1 MRFRSWSCGH
11 PGGLSDLNVF
21 DASNDR
27 HWINALSSKGVRNIN
42 GVPVPYFLVGD
53 GIYTHRTCIQIPFPG
68 HNLRT
73 HEWQWNFWQSSS
85 RMVVE
90 RAFGVLKGR
99 WAILT
104 GGPFG
109 QIQSQDDEHVSDIA
123 TCCAILHN
131 ICIQRGD
138 TLPRSHEV
146 PHGWRSKWS
155 SAEVVGPAIHG
166 SSRLDLLH
174 ARDARNALNE
184 HLHTEHE
191 MDY

>member
-1 MRFRSWSCGH
+1 
-11 PGGLSDLNVF
+11 
-21 DASNDR
+21 
-27 HWINALSSKGVRNIN
+27 
-42 GVPVPYFLVGD
+42 
-53 GIYTHRTCIQIPFPG
+53 
-68 HNLRT
+68 
-73 HEWQWNFWQSSS
+73 
-85 RMVVE
+85 MVVE